1 MLLFTQRPS
10 DLSPRGIG
18 TQILRA
24 PERGARLRYRASI
37 LAVGMIYVL
46 LGTGSAMT
54 KLPVCDEA
62 WYANPAFNLSA
73 GRSMGTTVL
82 ESAGTPLH
90 GLEQHTYWVMPLYIV
105 GQAFVYELFGPGLFQ
120 SRLFS
125 VFWGLVILVSWF
137 VILRTLFED
146 KYVALLGMF
155 VMAIDSYMIA
165 VGSTG
170 RSDMMCAGLGS
181 AGLAA
186 YLGLRPRRLSLA
198 LFVSNALI
206 AASGLTH
213 PNGILY
219 LASLLFLVWSF
230 DRQNVKWI
238 HIGSAAAPYLAGA
251 TIWSVY
257 ILQSPADFVAQFGS
271 NARTRTSGITSPW
284 AVIKGETLRYVNAY
298 GLGSQSTG
306 LSRIKVVMLLAY
318 LTGIAGVLLSPRL
331 RRQPPSRVLLSMT
344 GITFILMVLLEGAKQ
359 DWYLVHIIPLF
370 SAVLA
375 VWVVHCLRRRVVP
388 VAVLVLGMSGLVL
401 VNAGLVGWLLHR
413 TDYQSTYL
421 PVVQFLRT
429 TPNDR
434 ARVMGSAELGFQ
446 IGFDRLTDDTR
457 LGFYSRKRP
466 DLVVVEEIYQGWF
479 RKHEAREPDVYRHVR
494 TTLAGARKVFDNGR
508 YQVYSVGAR

>member
-1 MLLFTQRPS
+1 
-10 DLSPRGIG
+10 
-18 TQILRA
+18 
-24 PERGARLRYRASI
+24 
-37 LAVGMIYVL
+37 
-46 LGTGSAMT
+46 
-54 KLPVCDEA
+54 
-62 WYANPAFNLSA
+62 
-73 GRSMGTTVL
+73 MGTTVL

-90 GLEQHTYWVMPLYIV
+90 GLEHHTYWVMPLYIL
-105 GQAFVYELFGPGLFQ
+105 GQAFVYEQFGPGLLQ
-120 SRLFS
+120 ARLFS
-125 VFWGLVILVSWF
+125 VAWGLVVLVSWF
-137 VILRTLFED
+137 AILRTLFKD

-155 VMAIDSYMIA
+155 VMAIDSYMIT

-170 RSDMMCAGLGS
+170 RSDMMCAGLGT

-186 YLGLRPRRLSLA
+186 YLGLRPRSLSLA
-198 LFVSNALI
+198 LLVSNALI

-238 HIGSAAAPYLAGA
+238 HLGAAAAPYLVGA

-257 ILQSPADFVAQFGS
+257 ILQNPADFVAQFGG
-271 NARTRTSGITSPW
+271 NARVRLSGSTSPW
-284 AVIKGETLRYVNAY
+284 AVIKGETLRYMNAY
-298 GLGSQSTG
+298 GFGSQSTG
-306 LSRIKVVMLLAY
+306 ASRVKVVVLLAY

-331 RRQPPSRVLLSMT
+331 RRQPPTRVLLSMT
-344 GITFILMVLLEGAKQ
+344 GLVFVLMVLLEGAKQ
-359 DWYLVHIIPLF
+359 DWYLIHIIPLF

-375 VWVVHCLRRRVVP
+375 VWVVHCLRQRIVP
-388 VAVLVLGMSGLVL
+388 AAIVVLGMSGLVL
-401 VNAGLVGWLLHR
+401 VNLGLVGRLVHHA
-413 TDYQSTYL
+413 DYQRTYL

-429 TPNDR
+429 APNDR
-434 ARVMGSAELGFQ
+434 GTVIGSAELGFQ

-466 DLVVVEEIYQGWF
+466 DFVVVEEIYQGWF

-508 YQVYSVGAR
+508 YQVYSVSAR